1 MMISLRKI
9 RRFAVAAFV
18 MISWLEAMGQQ
29 TEQYKDYDED
39 VMMEWD
45 MGKNLA
51 TPIVEK
57 SEKKA
62 IARYMKS
69 MGEYLRDRKFNV
81 ELMREGEVVIVS
93 FPSDDL
99 FQPNDT
105 VMTQRG
111 EKIIAPILDYMKE
124 PYMYKVVFTVN
135 TDDSGSKAY
144 LYHLSE
150 ARIAALYG
158 WFMDMIDA
166 GKLSEDMVLIPYA
179 LGDSAPIV
187 DNESRENR
195 RKNRRVE
202 VYFIPGPEMIL
213 KAKKKELGKFT
224 H

>member
-1 MMISLRKI
+1 MILPLC
-9 RRFAVAAFV
+9 ANA
-18 MISWLEAMGQQ
+18 QQ
-29 TEQYKDYDED
+29 SEQYGDYDED

-45 MGKNLA
+45 LGKNIA
-51 TPIVEK
+51 TPVVEK

-62 IARYMKS
+62 VARYMKS

-99 FQPNDT
+99 FLPNDT
-105 VMTQRG
+105 ILSQRG
-111 EKIIAPILDYMKE
+111 EKMIAPILDYMKS
-124 PYMYKVVFTVN
+124 PYMYKIVFTVN
-135 TDDSGSKAY
+135 TDDSGSKSY

-150 ARIAALYG
+150 ARVASLYG
-158 WFMDMIDA
+158 WFMDMIDN
-166 GKLSEDMVLIPYA
+166 GKLSEDIVIIPYA
-179 LGDSAPIV
+179 MGDSAPIV

-195 RKNRRVE
+195 RKNRRLE
-202 VYFIPGPEMIL
+202 IYFIPGPEMIS